1 MFALYVTAN
10 CCVHTSVC
18 FTSLSRTEKLLSKQV
33 LDLGWSRIAC
43 IENLE
48 LFTHLHELYLQHNDI
63 TEIEGLECCTELR
76 LLSLNNN
83 RIARIENLQHLSKL
97 VLLDLADNAIS
108 SCEPAALP
116 RSLLMLD
123 LRNNQCVDNADQQ
136 QQLVQHLPALQQLNG
151 DSVRSSNQHADS
163 DDEHAAA
170 ADYLHLSITVA
181 EDDGSSR
188 TVTLEFHREALISE
202 CASMA
207 EKFCRQHELH
217 GEEQAL
223 LSEMQ
228 SAQNSSQKARS
239 AGGHTLRNS
248 PAPTSA
254 AAPKHT
260 AGDSASSGSSSA
272 SSSSSMQGSRKG
284 RSGEQKLAA
293 MDELRSAQ
301 LQLMQE
307 SEAMLLKLC
316 TVAAAITALSLA
328 DCVLPQLAEL
338 LICISANVLSIG
350 HTLAG

>member
-1 MFALYVTAN
+1 MSATASNFATACTTYPLLVLVTLCHRHVLVAYH
-10 CCVHTSVC
+10 CLHACVC
-18 FTSLSRTEKLLSKQV
+18 FTSLKRTEKLLSRQV

-48 LFTHLHELYLQHNDI
+48 LFTHLNELYLQHNDI
-63 TEIEGLECCTELR
+63 AEIEGLECCTELR

-83 RIARIENLQHLSKL
+83 RITRVENLQHLSKL
-97 VLLDLADNAIS
+97 VLLDLADNAIN

-123 LRNNQCVDNADQQ
+123 LRKNQCAEDAEQQ
-136 QQLVQHLPALQQLNG
+136 QLLVQHLPALQQLNG

-163 DDEHAAA
+163 DDEHAAS
-170 ADYLHLSITVA
+170 ADYLQLSISVE

-188 TVTLEFHREALISE
+188 TVTLEFHREASVSE
-202 CASMA
+202 CASIA

-223 LSEMQ
+223 LSEMRAAQ
-228 SAQNSSQKARS
+228 TSAQKARS
-239 AGGHTLRNS
+239 AGEHSLRNS
-248 PAPTSA
+248 PDPTN

-260 AGDSASSGSSSA
+260 AGETA
-272 SSSSSMQGSRKG
+272 SSSSSSAVQGGSSS

-293 MDELRSAQ
+293 MEELRSAQ

-307 SEAMLLKLC
+307 SEAMLLKVRANLIRPTC
-316 TVAAAITALSLA
+316 MNDSHVSNAL
-328 DCVLPQLAEL
+328 
-338 LICISANVLSIG
+338 
-350 HTLAG
+350 

>member
-1 MFALYVTAN
+1 
-10 CCVHTSVC
+10 
-18 FTSLSRTEKLLSKQV
+18 
-33 LDLGWSRIAC
+33 
-43 IENLE
+43 
-48 LFTHLHELYLQHNDI
+48 LHELYLQHNDI

-83 RIARIENLQHLSKL
+83 RITRIENLQHLSKL
-97 VLLDLADNAIS
+97 VLLDVADNAIS

-123 LRNNQCVDNADQQ
+123 LRNNQCAEDAEQQ
-136 QQLVQHLPALQQLNG
+136 QQLIQYLPALQQLNG

-163 DDEHAAA
+163 DEEHAAA
-170 ADYLHLSITVA
+170 ADYLHLSITVD

-188 TVTLEFHREALISE
+188 KVTLEFHREASISE
-202 CASMA
+202 CENIA

-228 SAQNSSQKARS
+228 SAQTSAQKARS
-239 AGGHTLRNS
+239 TGGRSLRNN
-248 PAPTSA
+248 PDHTTA

-260 AGDSASSGSSSA
+260 AGDTAGSGSKSA
-272 SSSSSMQGSRKG
+272 VQGSSSSS

-293 MDELRSAQ
+293 MEELRSAQ

-307 SEAMLLKLC
+307 SEAMLIKVRVSF
-316 TVAAAITALSLA
+316 TRPKRMDDSHVS
-328 DCVLPQLAEL
+328 
-338 LICISANVLSIG
+338 SAC
-350 HTLAG
+350 